1 MHRFWLGVLLFL
13 FVWPQWASPEF
24 RSKLLF
30 VAAPPP
36 ICDFGPW
43 KMQRNFHRSICSKTL
58 VRGRLCAS
66 TFKVVTLA
74 WSPKHHLWHT
84 QKSFDKFFVKNS
96 RCNYKRFQ
104 IYRKEIFF
112 VTIVQFE
119 FKNFY
124 QTFIKNQ
131 ICKISS
137 KLSIGIGNWTL
148 IWYMRGLTEINSVK
162 IQKSKSDLP

>member
-1 MHRFWLGVLLFL
+1 MHRLWLGVLLFL

-36 ICDFGPW
+36 ICGSGPW

-58 VRGRLCAS
+58 VRGRLFAS
-66 TFKVVTLA
+66 TFKVVTLV
-74 WSPKHHLWHT
+74 WSPKHHLWLT

-119 FKNFY
+119 FKNFD

-137 KLSIGIGNWTL
+137 KSSIGIGNWTL
-148 IWYMRGLTEINSVK
+148 IWDMSGLTEINSVK
-162 IQKSKSDLP
+162 IQKSKSGLP